1 MHLTGRAYITVKG
14 QRLRTEPGATLKTG
28 GLSREG
34 VAADTGVAGYTEAV
48 SIPEVTCSLI
58 HAADIKIA
66 DYNAMVSET
75 ISFDTDT
82 GKSFVLSEA
91 WCKGALEL
99 SAGKVQLVFQA
110 MRCEEVA

>member
-1 MHLTGRAYITVKG
+1 MRLTGRAYITVRG

-28 GLSREG
+28 GVSREG
-34 VAADTGVAGYTEAV
+34 VVADTGVAGYTEST
-48 SIPEVTCSLI
+48 SIPEVTCSVL
-58 HAADIKIA
+58 HGADIKLA
-66 DYNAMVSET
+66 DFNAMTSET
-75 ISFDTDT
+75 VSFDTDT

-99 SAGKVQLVFQA
+99 SAGKVQLVFQG